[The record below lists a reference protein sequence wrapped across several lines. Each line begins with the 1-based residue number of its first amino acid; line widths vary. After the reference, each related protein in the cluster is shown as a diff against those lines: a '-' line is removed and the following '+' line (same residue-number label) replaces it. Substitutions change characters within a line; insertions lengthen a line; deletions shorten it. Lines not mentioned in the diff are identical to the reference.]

1 MAPSTLSALVALG
14 SAGAAVAQVTL
25 TFPATP
31 LNQLTFAATTD
42 LPYQIYPDST
52 PYVRGPQVGYNICN
66 STTETQTSM
75 CQTMWVNGLDDFCLW
90 GPPNANSLI
99 ADTEGEE
106 VAWCTKK
113 GHGTRLMEQG
123 TIQGAQLLKTSQYW
137 MITGLIDQT
146 RLNIQSGDYGGELD
160 SGGQD
165 ERGNPIGGALYST
178 AFNSNPYGQ
187 ILWWTEFIG
196 SNQFCVKICDPK
208 GSNEAGYCQHTLDR
222 IGLLYNCPSKY
233 TSGGGF
239 QAGEFEVCDSD
250 LMTVP
255 GVYVDASGAT
265 QSYAQPPE
273 SLGPITSIPFT
284 PSVVASSNCQTMAS
298 SVLFSDL
305 VAATNVPSSSAASSG
320 ASATGSATGSSKS
333 GSTPSGS
340 RTGSAAGSPTNSAA
354 GSSSSSAAMSLTS
367 TSAITSLMF
376 SLVAG
381 IVGVGSAIALL
392 A

>member
-1 MAPSTLSALVALG
+1 MAPSALSTLVALG
-14 SAGAAVAQVTL
+14 SAGAALAQVTL

-52 PYVRGPQVGYNICN
+52 PYVRGPQSGYNICN
-66 STTETQTSM
+66 STTETQESM

-90 GPPNANSLI
+90 APPNANSTI

-113 GHGTRLMEQG
+113 GYGTRIMEEG
-123 TIQGAQLLKTSQYW
+123 TITGAQLLKTDQYW
-137 MITGLIDQT
+137 MITGLVNQSLI
-146 RLNIQSGDYGGELD
+146 NIQSDDFGGELD

-165 ERGNPIGGALYST
+165 ERGNPIGGTLYST

-196 SNQFCVKICDPK
+196 SNQFCVKICNPS
-208 GSNEAGYCQHTLDR
+208 GTNEAGYCQHTLDR

-233 TSGGGF
+233 TAAAGF

-255 GVYVDASGAT
+255 GIYVDSTGAT
-265 QSYAQPPE
+265 QSYSQPPE
-273 SLGPITSIPFT
+273 SLGAITSIPYT
-284 PSVVASSNCQTMAS
+284 PSVVASSNCQTYAS
-298 SVLFSDL
+298 SALFTDL
-305 VAATNVPSSSAASSG
+305 VQATGAASGSG
-320 ASATGSATGSSKS
+320 ASATGSATGSGSKS
-333 GSTPSGS
+333 ATGSAASA
-340 RTGSAAGSPTNSAA
+340 TGSAAGSTSSASSLNNKNVLSSLVFSLAA
-354 GSSSSSAAMSLTS
+354 GV
-367 TSAITSLMF
+367 F
-376 SLVAG
+376 GVA
-381 IVGVGSAIALL
+381 SAIALL